1 VKTYWLPSTDLK
13 ACNFL
18 HTEPFERWEWWE
30 AIGEPWGGIACESE
44 GQFQAVWLLA
54 ERRVGPL
61 RLWRMPL
68 AVPYA
73 PLLTPHLL
81 PQPGYAKR
89 APILQA
95 LGNFLRKA
103 EWRLQLIAG
112 TLSPAWSYLPPLYQ
126 AGVRPGVT
134 GSFVVQTFTPSSA
147 LRRKLRQAEGLPV
160 WPIEPA
166 RALSLWQA
174 NAPRGIRP
182 RFRRQLENLVY
193 GPFPWEILAV
203 GDPPQAVGFFLWGH
217 HRVWYFASAHRPDSH
232 PQAVTKLLATILT
245 KSTQAGK
252 TFDFMGSVL
261 PNIERFFY
269 QFGPTWEYRLVLS
282 TPLLRWLY
290 F

>member
-1 VKTYWLPSTDLK
+1 
-13 ACNFL
+13 
-18 HTEPFERWEWWE
+18 
-30 AIGEPWGGIACESE
+30 
-44 GQFQAVWLLA
+44 
-54 ERRVGPL
+54 
-61 RLWRMPL
+61 
-68 AVPYA
+68 
-73 PLLTPHLL
+73 
-81 PQPGYAKR
+81 
-89 APILQA
+89 

-103 EWRLQLIAG
+103 EWHLQLIAG

-290 F
+290 L